1 MPICRLIEIQ
11 FAIPNLKSNRDSKRV
26 LNCLMKKH
34 FKKIIYVCLY
44 IAVAGFF
51 CLGYA
56 YFIEPFRLVVN
67 TREIKIKN
75 WNGALNGLK
84 IVAISDIHG
93 GSRGVTEEKIRAVVQ
108 TANEQNADLIVLLG
122 DYVSQQHFNR
132 AQLKMPVATITENL
146 KGLRANLGV
155 YAVLGNHD
163 GWHGDAEIAAELR
176 RAGITVLENEIKT
189 IEKNGRK
196 FRLLGLKDHLK
207 LNSWYTFDT
216 EIRNVVARHEKAG
229 DIIVLEHSPDILEVL
244 KYHKTLGQD
253 FKLMLAGHTH
263 GGQVWLPILGTPV
276 VPSSHGQKYSYGHKR
291 ENEMDIFVTTGI
303 GTSILPIR
311 FMMPPEIAVLTI
323 NAE

>member
-1 MPICRLIEIQ
+1 
-11 FAIPNLKSNRDSKRV
+11 
-26 LNCLMKKH
+26 MKKH
-34 FKKIIYVCLY
+34 IKKILFAFLIL
-44 IAVAGFF
+44 AVGGLL

-67 TREIKIKN
+67 DQEIKIKN
-75 WNGALNGLK
+75 WNPALNGLK

-108 TANEQNADLIVLLG
+108 KANEQNPDLIVLLG
-122 DYVSQQHFNR
+122 DYISEKKRDHSEI
-132 AQLKMPVATITENL
+132 KMPMEIIADNL
-146 KGLRANLGV
+146 KGLRAGLGV

-163 GWHGDAEIAAELR
+163 GFYNDRKVAAELR
-176 RAGITVLENEIKT
+176 RAGITVLENEIRT
-189 IEKNGRK
+189 IEKNGQK
-196 FRLLGLKDHLK
+196 LRLLGLKDHLK

-216 EIRNVVARHEKAG
+216 EIRGVVSKSEPVG
-229 DIIVLEHSPDILEVL
+229 DFIVLEHSPDILEVL
-244 KYHKTLGQD
+244 KYHKTLGKD

-263 GGQVWLPILGTPV
+263 GGQVWLPVLGTPV

-291 ENEMDIFVTTGI
+291 EGEMDIFVTSGI